1 MRIINGIYGE
11 GLPAPTKR
19 AAMYYKTE
27 PLASGIRYHHT
38 NNWEIVR
45 AIQILNSRGFVV
57 DLIDR
62 TNDDWSP
69 AHKYDLFLG
78 LGVGNS
84 GRRFA
89 EYARRSGASKKILLA
104 MGPQPDISNE
114 RVLARYDSFK
124 ERTGIHAP
132 PMRTVTDVVGSSFTE
147 IIDQATNIFC
157 IGEKGTKSFE
167 SFLGYERPVSSF
179 YPAVSSD
186 VKFDESWKDTRV
198 MSEFLCFAG
207 NGLICKGVDLVVEAF
222 LRDPSKKLHICG
234 PQEKSFFDAYSDKIA
249 SSKNIEYHGFVMPG
263 REKFNW
269 LSSKCSFVVFH
280 PSAEGCCTSVA
291 TAMKAGLVPII
302 NGWTGIHVSN
312 HVNGI
317 MMSDDLATAIDEI
330 SLRCEEAASMTK
342 NEYNSLLEKSN
353 LESGRFSQESFT
365 ESYSSCIDGIINES

>member
-1 MRIINGIYGE
+1 LKVINGIYGK
-11 GLPAPTKR
+11 GLPAPQRR

-27 PLASGIRYHHT
+27 PLVSGIGYHHT

-62 TNDDWSP
+62 TNGDWSP
-69 AHKYDLFLG
+69 THRYDLFLG

-84 GRRFA
+84 GSRFA
-89 EYARRSGASKKILLA
+89 EYARRSGANKKILLA
-104 MGPQPDISNE
+104 MGPQPDVSNK
-114 RVLARYDSFK
+114 RTLARYDAFR

-132 PMRTVTDVVGSSFTE
+132 PMRTVNDVVGKSFTK
-147 IIDQATNIFC
+147 IIEQTSDIFI
-157 IGEKGTKSFE
+157 IGEKGTKSYE
-167 SFLGYERPVSSF
+167 SFVGYEKPVSSF

-186 VKFDESWKDTRV
+186 VKFYESWKDTRV

-234 PQEKSFFDAYSDKIA
+234 PHEKSFFDAYSDKIT

-263 REKFNW
+263 KEKFNQ

-312 HVNGI
+312 HSNGI
-317 MMSDDLATAIDEI
+317 TMSDDLTTAIDEI

-342 NEYNSLLEKSN
+342 KQYDSMLEKSH
-353 LESGRFSQESFT
+353 LQSGRFSQDSFT
-365 ESYSSCIDGIINES
+365 KSYSSCIDRVINES